1 MQSNPCGLAKLE
13 TDALLGDPIEEGRRS
28 RFHLRP
34 PLSLFTSAC
43 LAESINSL
51 TKTASHVKINPVPNN
66 NTPTSA
72 MGLKILAKASRKVL
86 MTQDHLTDTTPT
98 NTGRGIYC
106 AQRSLRSCY
115 HLVSPRDING
125 HSFQTNGWLHL
136 CMFPPRVY
144 PPRRQKK
151 QSKARRKTGK
161 LLLHTRPEL
170 FFFFF
175 NSPSNKFTAVE
186 SSSAPF
192 GASRSGRRETHLEL
206 QSSSTLHN
214 FKLPG
219 S

>member
-1 MQSNPCGLAKLE
+1 
-13 TDALLGDPIEEGRRS
+13 
-28 RFHLRP
+28 
-34 PLSLFTSAC
+34 
-43 LAESINSL
+43 
-51 TKTASHVKINPVPNN
+51 
-66 NTPTSA
+66 